1 MVFLLIEK
9 SPSVKD
15 FMKLRKAAGMPS
27 RSIDG
32 VHRGI
37 NNSLF
42 SVIIIEEKENLTRTV
57 GMGRIIGDG
66 GTVYHICD
74 MVVLPELQD
83 QGLGSMMMDSIM
95 NYIRKNAPKSSY
107 VSLMA
112 DVMVGD
118 IDPQIDFDVESDDQ
132 HRYVI
137 VNILNQA
144 LH

>member
-1 MVFLLIEK
+1 MFLLIEK
-9 SPSVKD
+9 SPSVED

-95 NYIRKNAPKSSY
+95 NYIRKKLRNCLKISKFRRKLNSR
-107 VSLMA
+107 LML
-112 DVMVGD
+112 
-118 IDPQIDFDVESDDQ
+118 IPL
-132 HRYVI
+132 
-137 VNILNQA
+137 IL
-144 LH
+144 HKF

>member
-9 SPSVKD
+9 SPSVED

-95 NYIRKNAPKSSY
+95 NYIKAQVRERTVFVVFSETSCIGG
-107 VSLMA
+107 V
-112 DVMVGD
+112 
-118 IDPQIDFDVESDDQ
+118 
-132 HRYVI
+132 
-137 VNILNQA
+137 
-144 LH
+144 

>member
-9 SPSVKD
+9 SPSVED

-27 RSIDG
+27 RSTEGI
-32 VHRGI
+32 HRGI

-42 SVIIIEEKENLTRTV
+42 SVIIIEEKEKLTRTV

-95 NYIRKNAPKSSY
+95 NYIRENAPKSSY

-112 DVMVGD
+112 DVSGFYEKWGFEDSSPTKGM
-118 IDPQIDFDVESDDQ
+118 FY
-132 HRYVI
+132 RT
-137 VNILNQA
+137 
-144 LH
+144 